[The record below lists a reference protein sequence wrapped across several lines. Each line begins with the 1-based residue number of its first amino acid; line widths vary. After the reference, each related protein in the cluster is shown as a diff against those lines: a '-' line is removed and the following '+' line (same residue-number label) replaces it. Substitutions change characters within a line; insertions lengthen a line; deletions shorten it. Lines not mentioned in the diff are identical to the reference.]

1 MGGKP
6 KLPFFLVVALVVA
19 GLIWLAVRNWN
30 NIAPQGNNGGQPQA
44 GGNGAGGGPEPPI
57 RPEDLGQ
64 SAEAADA
71 ATITTVREYNY
82 VPSQKLPPP
91 QGTSDYTLT
100 DNTVRMAL
108 NVWAGWGPIILA
120 NEGFQPGKV
129 WKTPEGEEFKLE
141 LVLIDN
147 PVVMR
152 DAYANGDVQIG
163 WATLDMLPLFME
175 GFVDATG
182 KPVDSRVMPRV
193 YQQVDWSNGG
203 DGIVVRENIQSV
215 GDLRGKKLVLAQNSP
230 SHYFALNM
238 LVAGGVQPGEVTIV
252 PTEDA
257 FQAAA
262 AFNAERELAGAV
274 SWAPDIY
281 NLSEAAGNR
290 MLVTTLTANKLIADV
305 WFARADFATDHP
317 GMIEALVRGIFDG
330 MLSLKDQAR
339 QQHCAELMAAGYNIP
354 ASDTLK
360 MFADAHNTNWAEN
373 YQFFLNQN
381 NPANFERVWSN
392 AYYLYRRV
400 GQISKPQVPFDQVM
414 DFTYIQKLGQEE
426 PYRSQTD
433 EYRVQFVPKA
443 VTEIRAEQDEVLTN
457 TVVIHFYPNSWDLR
471 KTIVKDENGQTIEEL
486 YDPNVDNVLKEI
498 AQIAGQFGA
507 AQIVIEGH
515 TDGSMR
521 GTVPDQLVKQLSE
534 NRANAVKEALVA
546 AFNFDPNQFTAVGM
560 GWDVPADPG
569 DPENHARNRRVEI
582 KVYAAE
588 AQ

>member
-6 KLPFFLVVALVVA
+6 KLPFYIVVALVVA
-19 GLIWLAVRNWN
+19 GLVWLAVRNWG
-30 NIAPQGNNGGQPQA
+30 NIAPQGNNNGGQQA
-44 GGNGAGGGPEPPI
+44 GGNGGGPEPPI

-64 SAEAADA
+64 NAEAHDT

-203 DGIVVRENIQSV
+203 DGIVVRADIQTV

-317 GMIEALVRGIFDG
+317 GMVEALVRGIFDG
-330 MLSLKDQAR
+330 MIALKDQAQ

-392 AYYLYRRV
+392 SYYLYRRV

-443 VTEIRAEQDEVLTN
+443 VSEIRAEQDEVLTN
-457 TVVIHFYPNSWDLR
+457 TVVIHFFPNSWDLH
-471 KTIVKDENGQTIEEL
+471 KMIVKDENGQTLEEL

-498 AQIAGQFGA
+498 SQIAGQFGA
-507 AQIVIEGH
+507 AHIVIEGH
-515 TDGSMR
+515 TDTSMQ
-521 GTVPDQLVKQLSE
+521 GMVPEQLVKQLSE
-534 NRANAVKEALVA
+534 NRANAVKEALVS

-560 GWDVPADPG
+560 GWDVPADPS
-569 DPENHARNRRVEI
+569 DPDNHARNRRVEI